1 MRVSCIAYLSASP
14 LVVAE
19 DGRKERA
26 SHRERECVSD
36 RQTNRERKRER
47 EGEREIDRQT
57 DKINFYNKDSGTRS
71 IWTASP
77 LYTTNTV
84 KHERTIC

>member
-26 SHRERECVSD
+26 SQRERVCQTD
-36 RQTNRERKRER
+36 RQSER
-47 EGEREIDRQT
+47 ERQT
-57 DKINFYNKDSGTRS
+57 DRPTKLIFIIK
-71 IWTASP
+71 TAALGPFGQPVLCILQTQLS
-77 LYTTNTV
+77 TNEQYV
-84 KHERTIC
+84 KTLQTDN

>member
-26 SHRERECVSD
+26 SQRERVCQTD
-36 RQTNRERKRER
+36 RQSER
-47 EGEREIDRQT
+47 ETDRPT
-57 DKINFYNKDSGTRS
+57 DKTNFYNKDSGTRS

>member
-26 SHRERECVSD
+26 SHRERESVCQTD
-36 RQTNRERKRER
+36 RQTERER
-47 EGEREIDRQT
+47 EREKERER
-57 DKINFYNKDSGTRS
+57 
-71 IWTASP
+71 
-77 LYTTNTV
+77 
-84 KHERTIC
+84 